1 MEKRQ
6 KITLLFWLCLSLFV
20 CIESWR
26 LGLGSFNAP
35 GPGFLPFG
43 ASLAILLLSL
53 FLFLK
58 ERGRKL
64 VGKAAPIF
72 RGKKIRNVI
81 YILGG
86 IFAFPLL
93 LNRLGFFLC
102 TLLFMGFCLKI
113 IVPQK
118 WRVVLGMSIGVT
130 IISYLLFDAWLTIQL
145 PKGTWV
151 NQLLKLASPLWK

>member
-6 KITLLFWLCLSLFV
+6 KVTLVFWFCLSLFV
-20 CIESWR
+20 CVESFR
-26 LGLGSFNAP
+26 LGLGSFKAP

-64 VGKAAPIF
+64 SEKAAPLF

-81 YILGG
+81 YILAG

-93 LNRLGFFLC
+93 LGRLGFFLC
-102 TLLFMGFCLKI
+102 TFLFIGFCLRM
-113 IVPQK
+113 IVPHR
-118 WRVVLGMSIGVT
+118 WRVVLVMSIGVT
-130 IISYLLFDAWLTIQL
+130 IISYLLFDTWLMIQL
-145 PKGTWV
+145 PKGIWV
-151 NQLLKLASPLWK
+151 NQLLKLANPLWK